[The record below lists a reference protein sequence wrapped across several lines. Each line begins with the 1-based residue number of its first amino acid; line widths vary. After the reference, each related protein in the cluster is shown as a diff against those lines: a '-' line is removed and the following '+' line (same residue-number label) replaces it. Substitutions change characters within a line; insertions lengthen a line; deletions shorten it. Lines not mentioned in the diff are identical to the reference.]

1 MIDLTIDGI
10 DVSGYIV
17 DGGYEIQRNGEAKDS
32 FENYDG
38 TTVNSS
44 VKYKTTIT
52 ARLEGVP
59 DETAGQ
65 LSAAL
70 EIQNPFTAVY
80 SSPAITEEKFLC
92 TSFSAD
98 VDDPFPEEGI
108 VWNIKLTLVSQSS
121 ETASEDGL

>member
-17 DGGYEIQRNGEAKDS
+17 DGGYEIQRSGEAKDS

-38 TTVNSS
+38 TTVNSL

-70 EIQNPFTAVY
+70 ESQNSFTVGY

-98 VDDPFPEEGI
+98 VDDPFPEKGI

-121 ETASEDGL
+121 DNSSEDGL

>member
-1 MIDLTIDGI
+1 MIELMINNT
-10 DVSGYIV
+10 DVSSYIV
-17 DGGYEIQRNGEAKDS
+17 DGGYEIQRSGEAKDS

-38 TTVNSS
+38 TTVNGRI
-44 VKYKTTIT
+44 KYRTTIT

-70 EIQNPFTAVY
+70 ESQDPFTAVY

-108 VWNIKLTLVSQSS
+108 VWNIKLTLVSPSS
-121 ETASEDGL
+121 ETASEDWL

>member
-17 DGGYEIQRNGEAKDS
+17 DGGYEIQRSGEAKDS

-70 EIQNPFTAVY
+70 EIQNPFTVGY

-121 ETASEDGL
+121 DNSSEDGL